1 MGSLFGCAM
10 KLATFGVLLVALAP
24 LACGDDGSP
33 AAGSTGSTGAA
44 EGDTSS
50 GTTAA
55 VDSSDGGGTEAASSS
70 GAVDSTGV
78 GGDEEPE
85 DVLWAD
91 RVLNIAHRGGRAERP
106 EHTLVAYDH
115 AREAGADVLEL
126 DVHATADGVLV
137 VMHDDTVDRTTDGEG
152 LIQELTLKEIKALDA
167 GYDFSED
174 GGATFPY
181 RGMGLEV
188 PTLEE
193 VFEAHPDA
201 AYVIEIKQASP
212 SIVAPFL
219 ELCQQAQVHDQMVAS
234 AFAASTLEEI
244 REQDP
249 QMPTNF
255 GVTEVLA
262 FLAVTDETA
271 AEYVPP
277 GQFLQVPPE
286 QSGIP
291 ILTPAFI
298 ERAAQFELKV
308 HAWTINDE
316 TEMQELIDLGVD
328 GLITDHPT
336 VLGGLLE

>member
-1 MGSLFGCAM
+1 M
-10 KLATFGVLLVALAP
+10 KLTTIGALLLVSTP
-24 LACGDDGSP
+24 LACGDDGSTP
-33 AAGSTGSTGAA
+33 AGSTGSTGAVMGSSSS
-44 EGDTSS
+44 EGGDTV
-50 GTTAA
+50 GT
-55 VDSSDGGGTEAASSS
+55 SEGGGTEAASSS
-70 GAVDSTGV
+70 GAADSTGV
-78 GGDEEPE
+78 DGDEQPE

-152 LIQELTLKEIKALDA
+152 LIQELTLEEIKALDA

-201 AYVIEIKQASP
+201 AYVIEIKQAAP
-212 SIVAPFL
+212 SIVGPFL
-219 ELCQQAQVHDQMVAS
+219 ALCNDAQVHDQMVAS

-249 QMPTNF
+249 EMPTNF

-271 AEYVPP
+271 DEYVPP

-298 ERAAQFELKV
+298 ERAEQFELKV

-316 TEMQELIDLGVD
+316 AQMQELIELGVD
-328 GLITDHPT
+328 GIITDHPT
-336 VLGGLLE
+336 VLDGLLE